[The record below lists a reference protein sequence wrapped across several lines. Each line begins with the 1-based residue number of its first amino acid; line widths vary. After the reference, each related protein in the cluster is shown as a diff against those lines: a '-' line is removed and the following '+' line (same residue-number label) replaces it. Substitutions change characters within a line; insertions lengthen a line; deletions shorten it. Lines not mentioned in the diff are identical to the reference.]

1 MSNIFQIG
9 PHVLNVFESG
19 DGWRVSVNGYLA
31 EDSFVSRNDAWAAG
45 LAELDHT
52 ERFAA
57 AAGDTAGQGRKLAR
71 AGSLG
76 LK

>member
-31 EDSFVSRNDAWAAG
+31 DGSFFSRNDAWAAG
-45 LAELDHT
+45 LAELDHI
-52 ERFAA
+52 ERSAA
-57 AAGDTAGQGRKLAR
+57 SASETNAKAGKHA
-71 AGSLG
+71 
-76 LK
+76 

>member
-31 EDSFVSRNDAWAAG
+31 DASFFSRNDAWAAG
-45 LAELDHT
+45 LAELDHI
-52 ERFAA
+52 ERSAA
-57 AAGDTAGQGRKLAR
+57 SVSETNAKAGKQA
-71 AGSLG
+71 
-76 LK
+76 